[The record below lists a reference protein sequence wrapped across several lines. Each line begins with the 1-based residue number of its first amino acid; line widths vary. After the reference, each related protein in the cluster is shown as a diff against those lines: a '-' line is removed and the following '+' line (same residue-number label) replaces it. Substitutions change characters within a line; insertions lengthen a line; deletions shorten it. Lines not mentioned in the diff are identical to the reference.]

1 MNYLVSIAVL
11 GLGEVGL
18 NLAEN
23 LQRAGARVTGF
34 DVQKPKHS
42 PVPFADNLKSAVSGS
57 DVVICLTGSS
67 HSLKTARETRHLLAP
82 GAVYADL
89 NPCTPS
95 LKSTI
100 ASELPA
106 ESFIDANWL
115 GYATSTN
122 RNLGFEI
129 SGPGAQRFEA
139 LMAPLGFEVE
149 YISANPGDASIRR
162 LIRDF
167 YARGTAALVADVLW
181 AAKSLGV
188 ETWALDDIARD
199 FESKTA
205 DSLQNQLN
213 ETAKRA
219 KVQSVEMT
227 NLVETL
233 ADQGY
238 ESTMASGISLTL
250 SHMMHGKKVPFARPQ
265 DA

>member
-1 MNYLVSIAVL
+1 MNYLVNIAVL
-11 GLGEVGL
+11 GLGESSL
-18 NLAEN
+18 RLAEI

-34 DVQKPKHS
+34 DFQKPKHS
-42 PVPFADNLKSAVSGS
+42 HVPFADNLQTAVSGA
-57 DVVICLTGSS
+57 DVVLCLAGSS
-67 HSLKTARETRHLLAP
+67 HSLKMARDTMHLLAP

-95 LKSTI
+95 LKLALAT
-100 ASELPA
+100 ELP
-106 ESFIDANWL
+106 ETSFVDATL
-115 GYATSTN
+115 MGEASSTN
-122 RNLGFEI
+122 RDSGFEI
-129 SGPGAQRFEA
+129 SGPGAKRFEA